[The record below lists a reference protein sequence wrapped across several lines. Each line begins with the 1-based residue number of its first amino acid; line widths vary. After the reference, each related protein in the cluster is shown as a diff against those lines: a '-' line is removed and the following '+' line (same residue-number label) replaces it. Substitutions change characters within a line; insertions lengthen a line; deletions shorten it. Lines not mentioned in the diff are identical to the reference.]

1 MYGHLENIGKY
12 NFFKATVIAFAVTL
26 MEMFRETSSM
36 ETNLFAFLLTL
47 KRFSIGTYLF
57 TGGTNFRD
65 TTIPSE
71 LVRLIIASI
80 VPFHGRSR

>member
-1 MYGHLENIGKY
+1 MID
-12 NFFKATVIAFAVTL
+12 FAVTL

-47 KRFSIGTYLF
+47 KSFSIGTYLF

-65 TTIPSE
+65 TTISSE
-71 LVRLIIASI
+71 LVSLIIASI
-80 VPFHGRSR
+80 VPFHGR